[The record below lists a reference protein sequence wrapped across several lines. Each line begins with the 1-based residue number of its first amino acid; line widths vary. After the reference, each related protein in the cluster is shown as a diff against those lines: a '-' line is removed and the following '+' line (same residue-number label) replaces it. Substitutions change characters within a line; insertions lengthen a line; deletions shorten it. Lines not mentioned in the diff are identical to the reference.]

1 MRVRGRVR
9 RRTFVLAI
17 ALATAGCGGGPTS
30 PSTSPEFQFSLTP
43 ATVAAGASSQGTVT
57 LTAPTPSSLR
67 IDLSS
72 SDAVAVV
79 PASVVLPA
87 GATTTSFTVTTR
99 VVAADTMAM
108 ITATV
113 GDERHD
119 AALQVRSPVA
129 RPPTL
134 DLLELDAS
142 VVRGGQNTQGTV
154 PADGRRTGRRPLG
167 QRSQQQRCGD
177 RLQAL
182 VAIQAGALNAT
193 FVITTRPVSID
204 TQFEITASYS
214 DQTRTVPLRV
224 TP

>member
-1 MRVRGRVR
+1 MPARHRVLCR
-9 RRTFVLAI
+9 RCVLAI

-30 PSTSPEFQFSLTP
+30 PSTNPEFQFSLTP

-57 LTAPTPSSLR
+57 LTAPTPSALR
-67 IDLSS
+67 IDLTS

-142 VVRGGQNTQGTV
+142 VVRGGQTAQGTV
-154 PADGRRTGRRPLG
+154 RLTGAAPAGGLSVSV
-167 QRSQQQRCGD
+167 RSSNAAAIVPGT
-177 RLQAL
+177 
-182 VAIQAGALNAT
+182 VAIQAGALSAT

-204 TQFEITASYS
+204 TQFEVTASHS

>member
-1 MRVRGRVR
+1 
-9 RRTFVLAI
+9 
-17 ALATAGCGGGPTS
+17 
-30 PSTSPEFQFSLTP
+30 LTP

-57 LTAPTPSSLR
+57 LTAPTLSALR
-67 IDLSS
+67 IDLTS

-87 GATTTSFTVTTR
+87 GDTTTSFTVTTR
-99 VVAADTMAM
+99 LVAADTMAM

-134 DLLELDAS
+134 DFLELDAS
-142 VVRGGQNTQGTV
+142 VVSGGQNAQGTV
-154 PADGRRTGRRPLG
+154 RLTGAAPAGGLSVSV
-167 QRSQQQRCGD
+167 RSSNAAGIVPGT
-177 RLQAL
+177 

-193 FVITTRPVSID
+193 FVITTRPVTID